1 MSMREGELASSLL
14 PSSVS
19 RQTLRRTL
27 SDRPARPR
35 WINAQLTR
43 LTNTGWRPLGSNSC
57 ISSGVSP
64 WASAMWLRISETSFS
79 APPESALRAGS
90 MSD

>member
-1 MSMREGELASSLL
+1 MRRGAAASSFS
-14 PSSVS
+14 PSVVS

-27 SDRPARPR
+27 SDRPARLR

-57 ISSGVSP
+57 ISSSVSP
-64 WASAMWLRISETSFS
+64 SALAMWLRISETGFS
-79 APPESALRAGS
+79 APSESALRAGS